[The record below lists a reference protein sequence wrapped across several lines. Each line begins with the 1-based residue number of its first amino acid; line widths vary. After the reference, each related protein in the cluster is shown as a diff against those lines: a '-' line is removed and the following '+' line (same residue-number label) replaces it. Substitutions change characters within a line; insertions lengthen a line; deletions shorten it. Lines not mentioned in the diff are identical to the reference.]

1 MKLKALFIAAILTA
15 MTSSAFAQFFPGQ
28 AFVTV
33 LPLQVSAQVRNPYM
47 RPIICSGQVFGQPA
61 YSPVLTTFFAEQFIP
76 VGGYR
81 FAYVQTLPH
90 NPFVNGWANIH
101 CRFAF

>member
-1 MKLKALFIAAILTA
+1 MKLKVLFIAALLSLF
-15 MTSSAFAQFFPGQ
+15 TSSAFAQFFPGRVQ
-28 AFVTV
+28 VTV
-33 LPLQVSAQVRNPYM
+33 LPLQVSAQVFNPYM

-61 YSPVLTTFFAEQFIP
+61 YSPLLTTFFMEQFIP
-76 VGGYR
+76 AGGYR

-90 NPFVNGWANIH
+90 NPFVRGWANMN